1 MVVEITKSAG
11 AASEAGARQARTAV
25 LAVDVRKSFLHA
37 DHGFTLDLACQI
49 APGITILF
57 GPSGAGKTTLL
68 DSIAGLA
75 MPDHGRV
82 RLGENVWFDSALG
95 INVPV
100 QRRNVGYVFQD
111 LALFPHLSVEGNL
124 AYGLTALAA
133 AEREARIAGI
143 LKSFRIDRLGERKPR
158 QISGGERQRV
168 ALARALVTAPSVLL
182 LDEPL
187 AGLDAPTK
195 SAIMDDLRTWN
206 REHQIP
212 ILYVTHNREE
222 VFALGERVLVIESG
236 RIVEQGTP
244 HEVMAAPRQE
254 TVAQLAGFENIFGA
268 EVVALRPERGTMMC
282 RIASGNLELETPL
295 VRAEIG
301 TKLRVAIGAG
311 DILLASVQPVG
322 LSARNIVPG
331 KLLSLE
337 QRDMIVT
344 ALIDCGVAIAVKLT
358 LAARDDLR
366 LQPGLPVWLVIK
378 THACH
383 LASSF

>member
-1 MVVEITKSAG
+1 MAVQVTRSTNRP
-11 AASEAGARQARTAV
+11 SEPATLRKKPAI
-25 LAVDVRKSFLHA
+25 LAVDVRKSFLHVSN
-37 DHGFTLDLACQI
+37 GFTLDLACQI

-68 DSIAGLA
+68 DSIAGLT

-82 RLGENVWFDSALG
+82 RLGDDAWFDGALH
-95 INVPV
+95 INIPV
-100 QRRNVGYVFQD
+100 QRRNIGYVFQD

-124 AYGLTALAA
+124 AYGLTALPAA
-133 AEREARIAGI
+133 DREARIAGI
-143 LKSFRIDRLGERKPR
+143 LESFRIDHLRERKPR

-168 ALARALVTAPSVLL
+168 ALARALVSTPSVLL

-195 SAIMDDLRTWN
+195 SAIIEDLRGWN

-268 EVVALRPERGTMMC
+268 EVVALRPERGTMTC

-295 VRAEIG
+295 VRAEVG

-322 LSARNIVPG
+322 LSARNTVPG

-344 ALIDCGVAIAVKLT
+344 ALVDCGVAIAVKLT

-366 LQPGLPVWLVIK
+366 LQPGQPVWLVIK